1 MYKSFTS
8 IRVLKRVS
16 EKMKINVIFFV
27 ALRVVNFLFLVDFS
41 LLKFDNR
48 LIRWK
53 NAFAEKPHLI
63 RAFPNQ
69 VGQIFFLILIFN
81 SASGKPILLIW
92 RNVVPPPYLNMKTMR
107 EINIMTTKW
116 EGSFNEKNP
125 DRNAFSYKG
134 NVHKLCQNF
143 LGVFEPHTCLNFDL

>member
-1 MYKSFTS
+1 MYTCMYKSFTS
-8 IRVLKRVS
+8 IWVLKRVS

-53 NAFAEKPHLI
+53 NAFAKKPHLT
-63 RAFPNQ
+63 RAFPPQ

-125 DRNAFSYKG
+125 DRNAFSY
-134 NVHKLCQNF
+134 V
-143 LGVFEPHTCLNFDL
+143 